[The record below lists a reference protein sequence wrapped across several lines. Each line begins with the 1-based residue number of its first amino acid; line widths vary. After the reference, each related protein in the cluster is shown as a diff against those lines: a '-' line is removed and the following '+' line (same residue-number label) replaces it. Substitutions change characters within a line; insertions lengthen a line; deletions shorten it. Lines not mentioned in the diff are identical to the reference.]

1 MTEIVAYYFT
11 PYSDYLRSIV
21 AMLWI
26 KTGTFTRT
34 PKTKPKCQKLALLK
48 LKYKFNFSMFSML
61 LIFVLVKSVISRSN
75 ASETFLTEGLQ
86 GKEYK
91 LDHYKELRNSQPQEV
106 TQGNKLSYMA

>member
-1 MTEIVAYYFT
+1 MTEIVAFYFT

-21 AMLWI
+21 AMLWV

-48 LKYKFNFSMFSML
+48 LKYKFNFSMFSMS
-61 LIFVLVKSVISRSN
+61 LICISKSVISRSN

-106 TQGNKLSYMA
+106 TQGNKRSYMA